1 MKSNQVKLVLGG
13 FQTFGTTVC
22 RVESIETYYRK
33 YIQTVSDESKLVI
46 KAAGRPSECR
56 HTYYRSSLWLTN
68 EFREFLLDVMLMR
81 KVALTMA

>member
-1 MKSNQVKLVLGG
+1 MFGV
-13 FQTFGTTVC
+13 FYTFETTVC

-46 KAAGRPSECR
+46 KAPGRPLQCR
-56 HTYYRSSLWLTN
+56 HTYYTYSLWLTN